1 MLLLSVSGSIDAQ
14 NLEFDVIRIS
24 KISYLRKPNGEVK
37 EQILIKL
44 NNNKVYKRKK
54 VNAKYKLIDTKK
66 DVSIF
71 SDSLKLAKIK
81 NLSLQSGNQYS
92 GLYHN
97 EYGYFKIELIK
108 LNFQD
113 EIYGE
118 SFLINQPYNTQEKE
132 EHELINE
139 YVNLVKSLFAEKI

>member
-66 DVSIF
+66 DQLNAVV
-71 SDSLKLAKIK
+71 DVYRSLGGGW
-81 NLSLQSGNQYS
+81 Q
-92 GLYHN
+92 
-97 EYGYFKIELIK
+97 
-108 LNFQD
+108 
-113 EIYGE
+113 
-118 SFLINQPYNTQEKE
+118 
-132 EHELINE
+132 
-139 YVNLVKSLFAEKI
+139 